1 MTILTKKSCLICE
14 PMVTDFKDLSTL
26 RVGGAIANFVRS
38 DQIDEL
44 LQAMRTG
51 TQPLLMLGGGSNTV
65 PSDAEFPGTVIQD
78 ARSRIQVKQGSV
90 RLELPDGTTDGTPQ
104 LDIDENQVLLHVD
117 GGTLWNNL
125 VNYSIDNGFAGI
137 EALAGIPGTVGAAP
151 VQNIGAYGGEVASA
165 IFGLSAYDRS
175 EKRLC
180 YLRRDQ
186 LRFSYRNSILK
197 ETRRDGEPSGRWLV
211 LGVDLL
217 LRRDTASNPIAYS
230 QLAKALDVPLGSRVP
245 IDEVR
250 DSVVGLRRSKGMVL
264 DDADHDTWSVGSFFT
279 NPILP
284 ATAALPSQ
292 APRFDAGSGLVK
304 TSAAWLIEHAGIP
317 KGFALP
323 GSGAAV
329 STKHVL
335 ALTNRAAATGAEIR
349 ALAKH
354 IQGAVASAFGID
366 LIPEPVIL

>member
-1 MTILTKKSCLICE
+1 
-14 PMVTDFKDLSTL
+14 MVTDFKNLCTL
-26 RVGGAIANFVRS
+26 RLGGAIARLVRS

-90 RLELPDGTTDGTPQ
+90 RLDLPDGTTDGTPQ
-104 LDIDENQVLLHVD
+104 LEIDADQVLLRVD
-117 GGTLWNNL
+117 GGALWNDL
-125 VNYSIDNGFAGI
+125 VNYCIDNGFAGI

-245 IDEVR
+245 IGEVR

-284 ATAALPSQ
+284 ATAALPPQ

-335 ALTNRAAATGAEIR
+335 ALTNHAAATGAEIR

-354 IQGAVASAFGID
+354 IQAAVVSAFGID